1 MTSSRQ
7 LIFSMDA
14 STKRKQ
20 IVDDVFSATGAKMEH
35 DDPLVIAALYYSHEM
50 RAASSAVSAQ
60 LQQVA
65 GELRAAAQ
73 LAVAAN
79 ASVAADRAKFMRD
92 VESHIV
98 KCLKQA
104 SKAQPDLREQGRVP
118 TWYALSGALIM
129 AVIFSTG
136 WTIAAAYGSVQA
148 EEAAVGRAF
157 NRVAPTLDPK
167 IKAQLYERL
176 RNPG

>member
-1 MTSSRQ
+1 
-7 LIFSMDA
+7 MDVSA
-14 STKRKQ
+14 KRKQ

-50 RAASSAVSAQ
+50 RAASSAVSAE
-60 LQQVA
+60 LQRVA
-65 GELRAAAQ
+65 GELRVAAQ
-73 LAVAAN
+73 LAAVAN
-79 ASVAADRAKFMRD
+79 ASVAADRAKFMKD
-92 VESHIV
+92 VEAHIV
-98 KCLKQA
+98 QCAKQA
-104 SKAQPDLREQGRVP
+104 SKAQSGPLQLDRLP
-118 TWYALSGALIM
+118 TWYALAGAVIM

-136 WTIAAAYGSVQA
+136 WTIAAAHGSTQA

-176 RNPG
+176 RNPE